1 MWTWYDDYYHDDAGH
16 WNDDNDEDKF
26 FKLYDGYKNQKAQK
40 ASIKEKLLPIA
51 WYPSMYCDWCV
62 PEYKK
67 KRQKNCGGI

>member
-51 WYPSMYCDWCV
+51 WYP
-62 PEYKK
+62 
-67 KRQKNCGGI
+67 